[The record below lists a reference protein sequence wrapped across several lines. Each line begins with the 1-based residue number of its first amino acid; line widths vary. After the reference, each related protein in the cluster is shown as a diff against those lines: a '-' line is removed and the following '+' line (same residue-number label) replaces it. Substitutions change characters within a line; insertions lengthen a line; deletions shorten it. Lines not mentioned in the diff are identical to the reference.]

1 MNNYFTRYIVKAF
14 CAFLTAAGV
23 SALLTGCSAGKS
35 GLMQITPQ
43 QYFYSAKEKLETI
56 NERAYDIRDLD
67 EIIRVLQSAEKDA
80 KSGEIIDKS
89 RMYLVLAC
97 TLKARKQYQSNILK
111 GEYLANRPEPF
122 FVLDV
127 KPVQETLREAKKWLR
142 SCEAGWKTKSLDADL
157 QFVKGYYYTQKM
169 LTQKGSEHR
178 ESLWTAVNAFRR
190 CIGIA
195 PDYKSDFRLFGK
207 ELTPREVR
215 LKLIECLAL
224 GGEVAEA
231 YGLVSEYTFT
241 PMPALTPLSAR
252 ADYAWMHMKGL
263 VLAMMG
269 RYEEAAELLK
279 RFRIVPPQDYPTVEE
294 ALWVLEGVYDRLAET
309 TDDDTWRMEAR
320 IVASM
325 LKQLKGPYA
334 KEKYTTAANIFP
346 RWLPGD
352 ATFFEA
358 LVRFHSGDFD
368 KAREALVPIARGGMM
383 TRANRLFSRVLAL
396 ETELYAGRRVADDL
410 LEELLGIAVD
420 RQLSPLLKERL
431 GYLLARYVMG
441 EAEAFKQGRLEGENQ
456 TFVKAILGRPWALSL
471 KYRRGDWLK
480 PNELPGGES
489 GSSEKE
495 RPAPKTERG
504 SSREKTAAGKRPA
517 PESER
522 LFNAFP
528 VRESKRVPRRRD
540 FAALVAEVYA
550 NRSEDWITSANLNL
564 IALPQMTLLG
574 GGRIVGR
581 EEEGKGW
588 VFKGEDIDELRRGGR
603 YLAIFEY
610 ADSDSAKSIQGILF
624 EP

>member
-1 MNNYFTRYIVKAF
+1 MKIHHTKYLVRALCAIFVAAAF
-14 CAFLTAAGV
+14 
-23 SALLTGCSAGKS
+23 SALLSGCSAGKS

-56 NERAYDIRDLD
+56 DERAYDIRDLD
-67 EIIRVLQSAEKDA
+67 EIIRVLLSAEKDA

-89 RMYLVLAC
+89 RMYLVLAY
-97 TLKARKQYQSNILK
+97 TMKARKQYQSNILK

-142 SCEAGWKTKSLDADL
+142 SSEAGWRTRSLDADL
-157 QFVKGYYYTQKM
+157 QFVKGFYYTHKM

-178 ESLWTAVNAFRR
+178 ESLWTAATAFRR

-195 PDYKSDFRLFGK
+195 PDYKSDFRIFGK

-252 ADYAWMHMKGL
+252 ADFAWMHMKGL

-269 RYEEAAELLK
+269 RYEEAADLLK
-279 RFRIVPPQDYPTVEE
+279 RFKIVPPQDYPPVEE

-309 TDDDTWRMEAR
+309 TDNDQWRMEAR

-325 LKQLKGPYA
+325 LKQLKGPFS
-334 KEKYTTAANIFP
+334 KEKYTTASNIFP

-352 ATFFEA
+352 VTFFDA
-358 LVRFHSGDFD
+358 LVQFHRGDFD
-368 KAREALVPIARGGMM
+368 KTRDTLVPISRGGMM
-383 TRANRLFSRVLAL
+383 TRQNRLFSRVLAL

-410 LEELLGIAVD
+410 LEELLGAAID
-420 RQLSPLLKERL
+420 RQLSPMLKERL

-441 EAEAFKQGRLEGENQ
+441 EAESFKKGKFEGENQ
-456 TFVKAILGRPWALSL
+456 TFVKAIIGSPWALSL

-480 PNELPGGES
+480 PNEAPGGES
-489 GSSEKE
+489 GSSKPSPDVSAKAAQAV
-495 RPAPKTERG
+495 RKKQPA
-504 SSREKTAAGKRPA
+504 A
-517 PESER
+517 ESER

-528 VRESKRVPRRRD
+528 VRESKREPRRRD
-540 FAALVAEVYA
+540 FATLEAEIYP

-574 GGRIVGR
+574 EGRIVGR

-588 VFKGEDIDELRRGGR
+588 FFKGEDIDEMRRGGR

-610 ADSDSAKSIQGILF
+610 ADSDSEKSLQGILF